1 MTNSEKLAGRFK
13 PEIAFDIDMEKKR
26 YVMDELDMREEED
39 LVETIQTLL
48 ETELGW
54 LYDSGFCGISVNS
67 IKKAE
72 G

>member
-13 PEIAFDIDMEKKR
+13 AEIAFDIDMKKMKD
-26 YVMDELDMREEED
+26 VMNELDMLEEED

-54 LYDSGFCGISVNS
+54 LYDSGFCDISVNS
-67 IKKAE
+67 IKEAE